1 EFNGGERPDLRGLLL
16 SAVALDRI
24 EELPWLDGDLRD
36 IEDPVLVSAM
46 ISILD
51 DERAEEWQIR
61 MQEIMQSIQ

>member
-1 EFNGGERPDLRGLLL
+1 L

-24 EELPWLDGDLRD
+24 EELPWLDGNLRD